1 MNLSGKKVLIPII
14 VVILIAAAALAYIN
28 QTTKALPEEERI
40 ISISDDKMMVALGD
54 WRTPIIRTYSKEEYN
69 DFTEKELDKIKDI
82 INGNI
87 EGDVPALRLE
97 DGKGLLLIH
106 FLNKEEAK
114 TKPDT
119 VPKIKLFVLDSLF
132 SEEEPIVIDDIFT
145 ENQDE
150 EGIYLYEVESYLPSF
165 HESIYIEVEYVIDGE
180 EYVSVFGINV
190 IDDRGN

>member
-1 MNLSGKKVLIPII
+1 MNYV
-14 VVILIAAAALAYIN
+14 N
-28 QTTKALPEEERI
+28 QSTKALPEEKRI

-54 WRTPIIRTYSKEEYN
+54 WRTPIIRTYTKEEYN
-69 DFTEKELDKIKDI
+69 SFTEKELDEIKDI

-97 DGKGLLLIH
+97 GGKGLLLIH

-114 TKPDT
+114 IKPES
-119 VPKIKLFVLDSLF
+119 VAKIKLFILDSLF
-132 SEEEPIVIDDIFT
+132 SEEEPIVIEDIFT

-165 HESIYIEVEYVIDGE
+165 HESIYIEVEYMIGGE
-180 EYVSVFGINV
+180 EYVSVFGIDV